1 MATPSSCRCG
11 PTRRHQAQTARP
23 AIAAIGSA
31 AIDTTS
37 DLAAIVRTLRA
48 AGCVFAEDEA
58 AELVGSAG
66 TPEALA
72 DMVARRVEGLPLEH
86 ILGWVEFCG
95 LRVAIDPGVFVP
107 RRRTEQLAHRAAAL
121 AGLARDPTVVDLACG
136 CGAVGIAVASLIGAG
151 AGGDARGTGR
161 AGGVALHAVDIQPA
175 AVACASRNLRP
186 VGGRV
191 YQGDLFA
198 PLPIDLRG
206 RVDVLVANVP
216 YVPSAA
222 VETMPPEARVHEP
235 RVALDGG
242 TDGLDVLRRVAGTA
256 RDWLAPGGY
265 VLMEVGEDQLRTAL
279 AALASG
285 GLHPSAEGDDDLAA
299 TIVIGAA

>member
-1 MATPSSCRCG
+1 M
-11 PTRRHQAQTARP
+11 
-23 AIAAIGSA
+23 
-31 AIDTTS
+31 
-37 DLAAIVRTLRA
+37 
-48 AGCVFAEDEA
+48 
-58 AELVGSAG
+58 LVGSAG

-72 DMVARRVEGLPLEH
+72 DLVARRVEGLPLEH

-107 RRRTEQLAHRAAAL
+107 RRRTELLARRAAAL

-136 CGAVGIAVASLIGAG
+136 CGAVGLAVASLIA
-151 AGGDARGTGR
+151 AGDARGAGTGQR
-161 AGGVALHAVDIQPA
+161 PSAGDARGAGGVTLHAVDIQPA

-198 PLPIDLRG
+198 PLPVDLRG

-285 GLHPSAEGDDDLAA
+285 GLHPSAESDDDLAA